1 VWFPPYDCARGKLF
15 RKNREEWGSLGCD
28 SSEKI
33 KIVGQECP
41 THTGIA
47 GDELKTQGP
56 STLQLISLTGIQ
68 LLRSG

>member
-1 VWFPPYDCARGKLF
+1 MCRAPGTLV
-15 RKNREEWGSLGCD
+15 CD

-41 THTGIA
+41 THTA
-47 GDELKTQGP
+47 CHKYELKTQGP
-56 STLQLISLTGIQ
+56 STSQLISLAGIQ